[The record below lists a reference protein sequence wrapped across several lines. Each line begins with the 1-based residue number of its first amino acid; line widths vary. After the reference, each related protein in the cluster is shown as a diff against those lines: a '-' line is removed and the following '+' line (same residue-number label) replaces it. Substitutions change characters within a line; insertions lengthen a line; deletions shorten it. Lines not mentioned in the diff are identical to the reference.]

1 MKTINYTMPSDVSIG
16 TIDDDLHKMLIDKYG
31 KVKMCTSMNERC
43 YSSYDVLGC
52 DHVLYEVRF
61 DGRIHVTTNIS
72 IDERESAILIMSLIR
87 KERDRVLEYN
97 RRRRIINS
105 FINKGMIA
113 FGIASVFS
121 LLFAGKYAFAS
132 FVVLFSFFLV
142 IKIFYNAGRLQ

>member
-1 MKTINYTMPSDVSIG
+1 MPSGVSIG
-16 TIDDDLHKMLIDKYG
+16 TIDDDLHKMLIGKYK

-52 DHVLYEVRF
+52 DRVLYEVWF
-61 DGRIHVTTNIS
+61 DGRIHVTTKIS
-72 IDERESAILIMSLIR
+72 LDERESAELVMNLIK
-87 KERDRVLEYN
+87 KERDRVLGYN
-97 RRRRIINS
+97 KRRRIINS
-105 FINKGMIA
+105 FVNKGMIA
-113 FGIASVFS
+113 FGVASVFS

>member
-1 MKTINYTMPSDVSIG
+1 MPSGVPIG
-16 TIDDDLHKMLIDKYG
+16 TIDDDLHKMLIGKYR
-31 KVKMCTSMNERC
+31 KVRMCTSMNERC

-52 DHVLYEVRF
+52 DRVLYEVWF
-61 DGRIHVTTNIS
+61 DGRIHVTTRIS
-72 IDERESAILIMSLIR
+72 LDERESAGLVMNLIK

-97 RRRRIINS
+97 RRRRIISS

-121 LLFAGKYAFAS
+121 LLFAGKYASVS

>member
-1 MKTINYTMPSDVSIG
+1 MPSGVPIG
-16 TIDDDLHKMLIDKYG
+16 TIDDDLHKMLIGKYK
-31 KVKMCTSMNERC
+31 KVKMCMSMNERC

-52 DHVLYEVRF
+52 DRVLYEVWF
-61 DGRIHVTTNIS
+61 DGRIHVTTRIS
-72 IDERESAILIMSLIR
+72 LDERESAELVMNLIK

-97 RRRRIINS
+97 KKRRIINS

>member
-1 MKTINYTMPSDVSIG
+1 MPSGVSIG
-16 TIDDDLHKMLIDKYG
+16 TIDDDLHKMLIGKYR
-31 KVKMCTSMNERC
+31 KVKMRTSMNERC
-43 YSSYDVLGC
+43 YSSYEVLGC
-52 DHVLYEVRF
+52 DRVLYEIWF

-72 IDERESAILIMSLIR
+72 LDERESAVLMMNLIK

-97 RRRRIINS
+97 KRRRIVNS
-105 FINKGMIA
+105 FVNKGMIA

>member
-1 MKTINYTMPSDVSIG
+1 MPSGVSIG
-16 TIDDDLHKMLIDKYG
+16 TIDDDLHKMLIGKYR
-31 KVKMCTSMNERC
+31 KVKMRTSMNERC
-43 YSSYDVLGC
+43 YSSYEVLGC
-52 DHVLYEVRF
+52 DRVLYEIWF

-72 IDERESAILIMSLIR
+72 LDERESAVLIMNLIK

-97 RRRRIINS
+97 KRRRIVNS
-105 FINKGMIA
+105 FVNKGMIA